1 MLSSTHAIVISLM
14 DLQKLWLTQRS
25 SQQDQP
31 TFSQAALTEQWL
43 VRNEQTN
50 QPQEDIK
57 GGWE

>member
-43 VRNEQTN
+43 VRSEQTN

-57 GGWE
+57 GEWE